1 MIRVGD
7 IGYMNI
13 ETGELL
19 SKTDMLSQ
27 FKTEY
32 DGDDPTN
39 CLGWDEYYE
48 EVILNGEDDA

>member
-1 MIRVGD
+1 MGD

-19 SKTDMLSQ
+19 TRSDMLSQ

-39 CLGWDEYYE
+39 CLGWSEYYE

>member
-1 MIRVGD
+1 MGD

-19 SKTDMLSQ
+19 TRSDMLSQ
-27 FKTEY
+27 FKTGY

-39 CLGWDEYYE
+39 CLDWSEYYE

>member
-1 MIRVGD
+1 MEG

-13 ETGELL
+13 ETGDLL
-19 SKTDMLSQ
+19 SRNDMLSQ

-39 CLGWDEYYE
+39 SVGWDEYYE
-48 EVILNGEDDA
+48 EVILDGEDDD

>member
-1 MIRVGD
+1 MGD

-19 SKTDMLSQ
+19 TRSDMLSQ

-32 DGDDPTN
+32 DEMIQRTALTGVSITRR
-39 CLGWDEYYE
+39 
-48 EVILNGEDDA
+48 